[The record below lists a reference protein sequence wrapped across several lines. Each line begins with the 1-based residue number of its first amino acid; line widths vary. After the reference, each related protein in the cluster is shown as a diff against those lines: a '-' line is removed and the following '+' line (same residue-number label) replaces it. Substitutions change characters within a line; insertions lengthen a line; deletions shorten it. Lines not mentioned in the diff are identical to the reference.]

1 MIIITEDK
9 KSHHLIKKFLMES
22 GIERNHKDVQLN
34 LTPVPEFPEN
44 NDVQLDLQPVVD
56 PEEEKVYTKQK
67 IIKPNSK
74 EFKALVAK
82 DSRYSKLKNIAT
94 KSLLTLGIVASLWN
108 AIPQSNL
115 DVSQANLQ
123 TQSQQLETEDQVRN
137 QLIEDNPEME
147 TEIEEAFNFDIS
159 YDVSV
164 DKEKVVKSIIQHEG
178 FRGLPYPDESQW
190 SVGNGTKVYSDAD
203 FDNAD
208 FSSLR
213 REYLAKRAKGERAL
227 RKWVESKIPGWR
239 SKFFQEYGI
248 QNDGLHKTSLIT
260 KDQAKKAAKISI
272 NKAMEAMQKIDYYD
286 RLPENIKFAFI
297 DMAYNMGPGFI
308 VKFQNFNKAIDF
320 AAEALNNP
328 DVSEA
333 DIEIANE
340 LFEIAANE
348 IIYNLND
355 DGTVKGATKY
365 SEDLPERSKK
375 NADLVR
381 RGIENPKIE
390 VTPKNFQNE
399 SLRKIYSH
407 LFV

>member
-9 KSHHLIKKFLMES
+9 QSHRLIKKFLMES

-34 LTPVPEFPEN
+34 LTPVSEFPEN

-82 DSRYSKLKNIAT
+82 DSRYNKLKNIAT

-108 AIPQSNL
+108 AIPQSNSGI
-115 DVSQANLQ
+115 SQANLQ
-123 TQSQQLETEDQVRN
+123 TQSQQLETEDQVKN

-190 SVGNGTKVYSDAD
+190 SVGNGTKVYPGAD

-208 FSSLR
+208 FSALR

-239 SKFFQEYGI
+239 AKFFQEYGI

-308 VKFQNFNKAIDF
+308 VKFQNFNKAIEF

-328 DVSEA
+328 DVSES
-333 DIEIANE
+333 DIEVANE

-348 IIYNLND
+348 ILYNLND
-355 DGTVKGATKY
+355 DGTIKGSTKY
-365 SEDLPERSKK
+365 SKDLPDRSAK
-375 NADLVR
+375 NANLVR
-381 RGIENPKIE
+381 KGIESPQIE